1 MKRQKVVRRLK
12 MLFWTGLLAA
22 YSVAATG
29 VLIDVLGADYRQMSQ
44 VAATS
49 AFSPLEQRI
58 AGATQV
64 AAAYR
69 ANSAAPFSAL
79 PTGSTFRIRW
89 PDGSSEYISVI
100 SVSSSDGARP
110 IPGTQRPAPGAG
122 SRPE

>member
-1 MKRQKVVRRLK
+1 MKRQTVVRRLK
-12 MLFWTGLLAA
+12 ILFWMALFAA

-44 VAATS
+44 VVATS
-49 AFSPLEQRI
+49 AFSPVEQRI

-69 ANSAAPFSAL
+69 ASSAAPFSAL

-89 PDGSSEYISVI
+89 PDGSSEYISIV

-110 IPGTQRPAPGAG
+110 IPGTQRPASAAG
-122 SRPE
+122 DRPE